1 MSEQI
6 ENFKTTVVNI
16 GFEPLKVFA
25 ASLEGAILDLD
36 SRLSA
41 LEGQLKK
48 SDSHKEGP
56 KHHD

>member
-6 ENFKTTVVNI
+6 ENFKKTVVNI

-36 SRLSA
+36 GRLSA

-48 SDSHKEGP
+48 SDSHPKEAR
-56 KHHD
+56 HHD